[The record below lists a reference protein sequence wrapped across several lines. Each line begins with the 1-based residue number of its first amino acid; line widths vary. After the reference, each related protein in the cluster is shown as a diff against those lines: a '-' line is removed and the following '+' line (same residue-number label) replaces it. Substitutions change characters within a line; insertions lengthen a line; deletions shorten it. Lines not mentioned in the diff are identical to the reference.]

1 MYMFDTTH
9 CIKLMSGDPN
19 LTKRMSDIPDVQ
31 IVTCLIVHG
40 ELMFGVHKS
49 DQFDQ
54 NLRRLD
60 SFFIEIPIYGLDLE
74 TTNIY
79 GKLKATIIERFGPK
93 DKSKR
98 RNTKTESLGFK
109 ENDLWI
115 ASIAI
120 QHNLILVSAD
130 KHIHQLQGVNGLKV
144 ESW

>member
-1 MYMFDTTH
+1 
-9 CIKLMSGDPN
+9 MSGDSEIKLRLSKTAN
-19 LTKRMSDIPDVQ
+19 IKIS
-31 IVTCLIVHG
+31 TCLITRG

-49 DQFDQ
+49 DQGAE
-54 NLRRLD
+54 NLQK
-60 SFFIEIPIYGLDLE
+60 IELFLEDTPLYGMDIE

-79 GKLKATIIERFGPK
+79 GKLKASVVELFGPK

-109 ENDLWI
+109 DNDLWI

-130 KHIHQLQGVNGLKV
+130 AHIQKLQGIIGLKV